1 MRAKLEEINQQRVGL
16 NADIDKL
23 KDSLNKNNAL
33 IMDAGGEKFKK
44 LKQSLDKFN
53 RDVADHDKLITR
65 NKTVIDQS
73 DGVLKKIDLE
83 IAK

>member
-16 NADIDKL
+16 NSDIDKL

-44 LKQSLDKFN
+44 LKQ
-53 RDVADHDKLITR
+53 
-65 NKTVIDQS
+65 
-73 DGVLKKIDLE
+73 
-83 IAK
+83 